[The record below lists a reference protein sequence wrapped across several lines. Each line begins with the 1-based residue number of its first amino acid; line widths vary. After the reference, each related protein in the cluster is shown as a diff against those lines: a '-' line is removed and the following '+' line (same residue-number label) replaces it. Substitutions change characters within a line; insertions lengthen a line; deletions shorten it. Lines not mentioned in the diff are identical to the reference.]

1 VAASEAAM
9 RATEVLILESH
20 ANTGFSSAASRHGK
34 GDQK

>member
-1 VAASEAAM
+1 MVANEAAM
-9 RATEVLILESH
+9 RATEVPILESH